1 MHTTPSLSKHGWILT
16 HGEADQVGTETEAG
30 TLTCRNTDGGRDGI
44 KDGEDDCG
52 EDGESRDLI
61 QWQSLLWDK
70 NGRRRN
76 NETLDQVLN
85 DAIDNFSKS
94 VAHHDS
100 ILHLK
105 KKTRQSMR
113 VLFASICWSLKHPI
127 FRMGRDEYR
136 YRNRGFF
143 GRRH

>member
-1 MHTTPSLSKHGWILT
+1 MHTPPHLSTNGWILT
-16 HGEADQVGTETEAG
+16 HWEANEVCAQSETCA
-30 TLTCRNTDGGRDGI
+30 LSCRNTDGGRDSV
-44 KDGEDDCG
+44 KDGEDNGG
-52 EDGESRDLI
+52 EDSESRDLI

-76 NETLDQVLN
+76 NETFDQVLN

-105 KKTRQSMR
+105 KKTRQTL
-113 VLFASICWSLKHPI
+113 VL
-127 FRMGRDEYR
+127 R
-136 YRNRGFF
+136 
-143 GRRH
+143 

>member
-1 MHTTPSLSKHGWILT
+1 MLVHLT
-16 HGEADQVGTETEAG
+16 HGEADQVGTKTEAG
-30 TLTCRNTDGGRDGI
+30 ALTCRNTDGGRDGI
-44 KDGEDDCG
+44 KDGEDNGG
-52 EDGESRDLI
+52 ENRESRDLI
-61 QWQSLLWDK
+61 QWQRLLWDK

-105 KKTRQSMR
+105 KKTRQTLGLR
-113 VLFASICWSLKHPI
+113 
-127 FRMGRDEYR
+127 
-136 YRNRGFF
+136 
-143 GRRH
+143 

>member
-1 MHTTPSLSKHGWILT
+1 MHTTPPLSKNGWILM
-16 HGEADQVGTETEAG
+16 HGEANEVCAESKTGS
-30 TLTCRNTDGGRDGI
+30 LSCSNTDGGRDSV
-44 KDGEDDCG
+44 KDGKDNRG
-52 EDGESRDLI
+52 ENRESRDLI
-61 QWQSLLWDK
+61 QWQRLLWDK

-105 KKTRQSMR
+105 KKTRQTLGLR
-113 VLFASICWSLKHPI
+113 
-127 FRMGRDEYR
+127 
-136 YRNRGFF
+136 
-143 GRRH
+143 

>member
-1 MHTTPSLSKHGWILT
+1 MHW
-16 HGEADQVGTETEAG
+16 EADQICAQSEAG
-30 TLTCRNTDGGRDGI
+30 SLAGRNTDGGRDSVQ
-44 KDGEDDCG
+44 DGEDDRG
-52 EDGESRDLI
+52 EDSESRDLI
-61 QWQSLLWDK
+61 QWQRLLWDK

-105 KKTRQSMR
+105 KKTRQSLW
-113 VLFASICWSLKHPI
+113 V
-127 FRMGRDEYR
+127 
-136 YRNRGFF
+136 
-143 GRRH
+143 

>member
-1 MHTTPSLSKHGWILT
+1 MHW
-16 HGEADQVGTETEAG
+16 EADKVGTQTEAG
-30 TLTCRNTDGGRDGI
+30 TLAGRNTDGGRDSV
-44 KDGEDDCG
+44 KDGKDNRG

-61 QWQSLLWDK
+61 QWQRLLWDK

-105 KKTRQSMR
+105 KKTRQTLGLR
-113 VLFASICWSLKHPI
+113 
-127 FRMGRDEYR
+127 
-136 YRNRGFF
+136 
-143 GRRH
+143 

>member
-1 MHTTPSLSKHGWILT
+1 M
-16 HGEADQVGTETEAG
+16 HGEADKVGTQTEAC
-30 TLTCRNTDGGRDGI
+30 TLAGRNTDGGRDSV
-44 KDGEDDCG
+44 KDGKDDRG
-52 EDGESRDLI
+52 EDSESRDLI

-105 KKTRQSMR
+105 KKTRQTLGLR
-113 VLFASICWSLKHPI
+113 
-127 FRMGRDEYR
+127 
-136 YRNRGFF
+136 
-143 GRRH
+143 

>member
-1 MHTTPSLSKHGWILT
+1 M
-16 HGEADQVGTETEAG
+16 HGEADQVGTQTESSTLAG
-30 TLTCRNTDGGRDGI
+30 RNTDGGRDGI
-44 KDGEDDCG
+44 KDGKDNRSENS
-52 EDGESRDLI
+52 ERRDLI
-61 QWQSLLWDK
+61 QWQRLLWDK

-105 KKTRQSMR
+105 KKTRQTLGLR
-113 VLFASICWSLKHPI
+113 
-127 FRMGRDEYR
+127 
-136 YRNRGFF
+136 
-143 GRRH
+143 

>member
-1 MHTTPSLSKHGWILT
+1 MKIMLFLMILRNVRGVGVIFLNYVNTHTTQSRSNNGWILT
-16 HGEADQVGTETEAG
+16 HGEADQICTESKTGSLAG
-30 TLTCRNTDGGRDGI
+30 SNTNGGRDSV
-44 KDGEDDCG
+44 KDGKDDRG

-61 QWQSLLWDK
+61 QWQCLLWDK

-76 NETLDQVLN
+76 NETFDQVLN

-105 KKTRQSMR
+105 KKTRQTLGLR
-113 VLFASICWSLKHPI
+113 
-127 FRMGRDEYR
+127 
-136 YRNRGFF
+136 
-143 GRRH
+143 

>member
-1 MHTTPSLSKHGWILT
+1 L
-16 HGEADQVGTETEAG
+16 AG
-30 TLTCRNTDGGRDGI
+30 SNTNGGRDGV
-44 KDGEDDCG
+44 KDGKDDRG

-76 NETLDQVLN
+76 NETFDQVLN

-105 KKTRQSMR
+105 KKTRQTL
-113 VLFASICWSLKHPI
+113 VL
-127 FRMGRDEYR
+127 R
-136 YRNRGFF
+136 
-143 GRRH
+143 